1 MYAFPPPRTNI
12 LRMVT
17 WFVYLLRCSDG
28 SLYTGISTDV
38 ARRIKTHNSGKGAAY
53 TRMRGP
59 AQLVWQCH
67 AGSQSRA
74 LRLERRIKR
83 YSRAQKEKLIAGKLE
98 VMRSR
103 RQPRFFHL

>member
-1 MYAFPPPRTNI
+1 M
-12 LRMVT
+12 

-38 ARRIKTHNSGKGAAY
+38 ARRIKTHNSGKGAKY
-53 TRMRGP
+53 TRAHGP
-59 AQLVWQCH
+59 ARLVWQCY

-74 LRLERRIKR
+74 LRLEHRIKQ
-83 YSRAQKEKLIAGKLE
+83 YSRAQKEKLIIGELE

-103 RQPRFFHL
+103 IQPRFFHL